1 MKLFDYNTRSKIRR
15 KLTNIKQFET
25 GHDKDQFQDFPEEPE
40 VKQEMIRDTITDTD
54 GLDRAYANTHV
65 YIHGDTL
72 YIAGSHTWRDVFDD
86 LTKVPFYGDVR
97 ESERYQQAEKALKE
111 NPQIKHVIGH
121 SLGGTVALE
130 LEKNYP
136 DRVEWSRTYGAPVL
150 DITTEHEM
158 DPRVSRYRNLFDG
171 FSVFDNAA
179 NVSIKWNPFDS
190 YSLTHAY
197 ANIADNFNS
206 IDERP
211 AASVNRDGSVSLIG

>member
-25 GHDKDQFQDFPEEPE
+25 GHDQDQFQDFPEEPE

-54 GLDRAYANTHV
+54 GLDRAYSNTHV

-72 YIAGSHTWRDVFDD
+72 YIAGSNTWRDVWDD
-86 LTKVPFYGDVR
+86 LTKVPFFGDVR
-97 ESERYQQAEKALKE
+97 ESERYQIAEKALKE

-130 LEKNYP
+130 LEKNYK
-136 DRVEWSRTYGAPVL
+136 DRIEWSRAYGAPVV
-150 DITTEHEM
+150 DMTEHEM

-179 NVSIKWNPFDS
+179 NVSIK
-190 YSLTHAY
+190 
-197 ANIADNFNS
+197 
-206 IDERP
+206 
-211 AASVNRDGSVSLIG
+211 